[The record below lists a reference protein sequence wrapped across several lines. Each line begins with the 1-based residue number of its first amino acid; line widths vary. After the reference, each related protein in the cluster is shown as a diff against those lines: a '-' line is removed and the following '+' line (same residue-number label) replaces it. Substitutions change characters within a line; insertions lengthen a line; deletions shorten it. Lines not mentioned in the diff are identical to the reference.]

1 MSLPLKITIWV
12 LCVLALVYFLW
23 FLYGLVSIR
32 GFSDRMKR
40 KLRASA
46 ILFASKRD
54 LLLSL
59 FAFCQKSG
67 IELPESENE
76 KATKARWTKF
86 VIRKAE
92 DVEVISKELS
102 DFEKQLMRLSA
113 TQEAVYNS
121 PEFAAFKEP
130 LEDVNANYRRLVATY
145 DSDLVGYDYWRKSP
159 LFRIPF
165 FLLGFRKKK
174 RLV

>member
-1 MSLPLKITIWV
+1 MSLPLRITIWV
-12 LCVLALVYFLW
+12 LCILALVYFLW

-32 GFSDRMKR
+32 GFAERMKR
-40 KLRASA
+40 KLKASA

-59 FAFCQKSG
+59 LALCKKSG
-67 IELPESENE
+67 IDLPENENE

-86 VIRKAE
+86 EIRKAE
-92 DVEVISKELS
+92 DVELISKELS
-102 DFEKQLMRLSA
+102 DFEKQLMRSA
-113 TQEAVYNS
+113 SSKEAVYNS
-121 PEFAAFKEP
+121 PEFTALKEP
-130 LEDVNANYRRLVATY
+130 LDDVNANYRRLVATY

-159 LFRIPF
+159 LFRVLF